1 MAYGG
6 IGSTTLMQNSTKM
19 TLLRVIP
26 HQLTCILAFQ
36 LLLYLPFRLTHVCV
50 YIYIFFLI
58 YFFLFIYFS
67 AFRLTCFGILSSIY
81 IYTYIYIYYS
91 IFLHFIGHM
100 FRRLLIY
107 IYIYLG
113 LQKINNF
120 WSTPNVLLFLDANS
134 KSRGFGRYLKK
145 PVVSFMPS
153 TATLNFLS
161 LPDPLNWL

>member
-50 YIYIFFLI
+50 YIF
-58 YFFLFIYFS
+58 FIYFYLFIFRHFDWHVL
-67 AFRLTCFGILSSIY
+67 AFYLVY